1 MVWWQIALSVIG
13 GIASLMVLVGVSAWL
28 AASSSRKGF
37 QREIRVRDIRD
48 MENLVYH
55 GRPIPRER
63 LLRSSY
69 ARRLLEQHLLE
80 TGERAH
86 PEEDAKKAKKEL
98 FINQGPR
105 TFYFLDEEAVNE
117 LYPQIF
123 KEVEPVETQ
132 TEERET
138 KEGGIRAKLHLVE
151 PRFEK
156 TTGVT
161 VKRTYVKEQNLGVMF
176 NQIESFLAENDQ
188 VLLGLEDFAE
198 NEPSVEE
205 FRTMCRQMDERFQ
218 FKVPAELQ
226 EQYIKQQQEA
236 LALQK
241 VKELKQAHDYI
252 LMRGVFSVGSTDN
265 QWSLVY
271 SHPLNNNLSSITKRV
286 TIAATCPKERSSKAG
301 VATFSNTATV
311 NLTLF
316 GKVVFWTDDSWVL
329 QINPLAIY

>member
-1 MVWWQIALSVIG
+1 MFSVIG
-13 GIASLMVLVGVSAWL
+13 GIASLVVLISVSAWL
-28 AASSSRKGF
+28 AASSSRKEV
-37 QREIRVRDIRD
+37 QRRVKVSDIED
-48 MENLVYH
+48 MERLFYH
-55 GRPIPRER
+55 GSPVMRER
-63 LLRSSY
+63 YLRSPY
-69 ARRLLEQHLLE
+69 GRRLLERYLLE

-86 PEEDAKKAKKEL
+86 PEEDAKKAKKQL

-161 VKRTYVKEQNLGVMF
+161 VKRTYVKEQNLGTMF
-176 NQIESFLAENDQ
+176 NQIESFLVENDQ

-198 NEPSVEE
+198 HTPSVEE

-236 LALQK
+236 LAIQK
-241 VKELKQAHDYI
+241 VKELEQAHDYI

-271 SHPLNNNLSSITKRV
+271 SHPLNNNLSSITKRA
-286 TIAATCPKERSSKAG
+286 TIATTCLKERSSIAG
-301 VATFSNTATV
+301 AATFSSTATV

-316 GKVVFWTDDSWVL
+316 GKVVCWTDDSWVL

>member
-1 MVWWQIALSVIG
+1 
-13 GIASLMVLVGVSAWL
+13 
-28 AASSSRKGF
+28 
-37 QREIRVRDIRD
+37 

-63 LLRSSY
+63 YLRSSY
-69 ARRLLEQHLLE
+69 ARRLLEQRLLE
-80 TGERAH
+80 TGERAR

-138 KEGGIRAKLHLVE
+138 KEGGIRAKLHFVE
-151 PRFEK
+151 PMLGK

-161 VKRTYVKEQNLGVMF
+161 VRRTYVKEQNLGAMF
-176 NQIESFLAENDQ
+176 NQIESFLVENDQ

-198 NEPSVEE
+198 HEPSVEE
-205 FRTMCRQMDERFQ
+205 FRSMCRQMDERFQ

-271 SHPLNNNLSSITKRV
+271 SHPLNNNLASIAKRV

-301 VATFSNTATV
+301 AATFSNTATV

>member
-1 MVWWQIALSVIG
+1 MLWWQIALSVTG
-13 GIASLMVLVGVSAWL
+13 GIASLVVLFGVSAWL
-28 AASSSRKGF
+28 VASSSRKSF
-37 QREIRVRDIRD
+37 QREIRMRDVGN
-48 MENLVYH
+48 MEQLIYH
-55 GRPIPRER
+55 GRPIPRAMYPRSAYEQR
-63 LLRSSY
+63 LLKRY
-69 ARRLLEQHLLE
+69 LLEA
-80 TGERAH
+80 GERAH
-86 PEEDAKKAKKEL
+86 PEEDAKKAKKEM

-105 TFYFLDEEAVNE
+105 TFYFLDEEAMNE

-138 KEGGIRAKLHLVE
+138 KEGGIHAKLHLVE
-151 PRFEK
+151 PRFDK
-156 TTGVT
+156 TIGVT
-161 VKRTYVKEQNLGVMF
+161 VRRTYVKEQNLGAMF
-176 NQIESFLAENDQ
+176 NQIESFLVENEQ
-188 VLLGLEDFAE
+188 VLLALEDFAE
-198 NEPSVEE
+198 HEPSVEE

-218 FKVPAELQ
+218 FKVPQELQ

-236 LALQK
+236 LAVNK

-252 LMRGVFSVGSTDN
+252 LMRGVFSVSSIDN

-286 TIAATCPKERSSKAG
+286 TIAATCPKEQSSTAG
-301 VATFSNTATV
+301 TATFSNTATV

-316 GKVVFWTDDSWVL
+316 GKVVCWNDDSWVL